1 MKSRIILLMTSLF
14 LVLSGCD
21 NNIDKK
27 VENELEISEENKIS
41 GTGLKIAVVGNEK
54 LSKFENV
61 SYQER
66 ELSYLSTNEEE
77 KFDALI
83 ITSSAFEE
91 ADKEQYVEFFNRVS
105 YPVFFIGTQKMSI
118 SAFTN
123 KDTTIKEA
131 RVNQDA
137 YAQGYINN
145 GVNNSNK
152 EKWSFHLP
160 DDTEES
166 DKNRGMLL
174 RIFEVLEKQR

>member
-77 KFDALI
+77 EFDALI

-131 RVNQDA
+131 RVNRDA

-145 GVNNSNK
+145 GGNNSDK

-160 DDTEES
+160 DAAEES

-174 RIFEVLEKQR
+174 RIFEVVEKQR